1 MSYEDYYDIF
11 ILAQQNKEAPYYMV
25 AFDVVGSKNVPVED
39 ILPLRQKISYI
50 LITVYRKLED
60 YEKETGKQVL
70 IKDSRFFP
78 PWSKEARETVDHNY
92 MDPDIIG
99 DCFLFTVLRDT
110 ITKEQIVNW
119 VYEAKNR
126 VGLEQDFHIADGY
139 YETNEFGE
147 ANEKLFRGYCM
158 RILENYHK
166 KETKAKIKRRKKKL
180 GVD

>member
-1 MSYEDYYDIF
+1 MSYEEYYDIF
-11 ILAQQNKEAPYYMV
+11 ILAQQNKNAPYYMV
-25 AFDVVGSKNVPVED
+25 SFDVVGSKNVPED
-39 ILPLRQKISYI
+39 EFVSFHQKLVFIISY
-50 LITVYRKLED
+50 VYKKLED
-60 YEKETGKQVL
+60 YEKETGQVVL
-70 IKDSRFFP
+70 IKDSRFFT
-78 PWSKEARETVDHNY
+78 PWSEEARETVDHNF
-92 MDPDIIG
+92 MDPKLSG

-147 ANEKLFRGYCM
+147 ANEKLFRGYCIK
-158 RILENYHK
+158 ILENYHK
-166 KETKAKIKRRKKKL
+166 KSTKAKIKRIKKKL

>member
-1 MSYEDYYDIF
+1 MSYEDYYNIF
-11 ILAQQNKEAPYYMV
+11 IIAQQNKEAPYYMV
-25 AFDVVGSKNVPVED
+25 AFDVVNSKQISKDELVSF
-39 ILPLRQKISYI
+39 LQKLSFIVLY
-50 LITVYRKLED
+50 VYKKLED
-60 YEKETGKQVL
+60 YEKETGQVVL
-70 IKDSRFFP
+70 IKDSRFFT
-78 PWSKEARETVDHNY
+78 PWSEEARKSFDDNF
-92 MDPDIIG
+92 MDPKVSG

-166 KETKAKIKRRKKKL
+166 KSTKAKIKRIKKKL